1 MIKKILILSLFITS
15 GLLGLANDQVRFVGV
30 GKQVVKVGDR
40 FRVVYEINQDA
51 DNFKSPNF
59 GSLKVLSGPS
69 TSTNSSIQYVNGKM
83 SQNYTMTYTFVV
95 QATKV
100 GEVLI
105 NEATAIVNRKQV
117 KSNKIK
123 IKVVKNTGNK
133 QGSKKQANTGI
144 LQDDDVYIKAIIS
157 NRSPYI
163 GEQVILTYKIYTKV
177 PVSNLM
183 VKKLSSFQG
192 FWSKNLLEDNQ
203 QYNQK
208 TEIINGEEYIVA
220 EINKFAIFPQKTGE
234 IVIEPTEMECTVQLK
249 VEGKRRR
256 GYDPFE
262 EFFNDPFFN
271 RNVKTINTVLK
282 SNPITVNIKPL
293 PEKGKPK
300 NFNGAVGDFRLSSRI
315 DQTTL
320 AANDALTLTLTL
332 AGKGNLELIK
342 IPDVIFPTDFESF
355 DPKIISN
362 IKTTAAGISGKKKF
376 EFLAIP
382 RNGGDFV
389 IKPISLS
396 YFNPVTKKYNT
407 IFTKKYEIHVTK
419 GEVTSGGISY
429 SSSAQEDI
437 RFIGKDIHHIKT
449 LPFNF
454 VKKGDFLFMSNTFFI
469 FLLIPIIVMIII
481 IIVITQLRKK
491 YSNVGLLKNKKA
503 NKIAKSK
510 LKTAE
515 KYKNSGDDKAYYD
528 EVAQALWGYIT
539 DKFNLTQSELSIET
553 VADVLNKKNVNK
565 NVSSNFITTLN
576 NIEFARFAPGD
587 SSDKMEAVYN
597 EAVTAIIEA
606 EKALK

>member
-51 DNFKSPNF
+51 DNFRSPNF

-220 EINKFAIFPQKTGE
+220 EINKFAIFPQKL
-234 IVIEPTEMECTVQLK
+234 VKLLLNQQKWNVRFSLK
-249 VEGKRRR
+249 LKEK
-256 GYDPFE
+256 E
-262 EFFNDPFFN
+262 EE
-271 RNVKTINTVLK
+271 VTTHLK
-282 SNPITVNIKPL
+282 S
-293 PEKGKPK
+293 
-300 NFNGAVGDFRLSSRI
+300 
-315 DQTTL
+315 
-320 AANDALTLTLTL
+320 
-332 AGKGNLELIK
+332 
-342 IPDVIFPTDFESF
+342 
-355 DPKIISN
+355 
-362 IKTTAAGISGKKKF
+362 
-376 EFLAIP
+376 FLM
-382 RNGGDFV
+382 
-389 IKPISLS
+389 
-396 YFNPVTKKYNT
+396 
-407 IFTKKYEIHVTK
+407 IH
-419 GEVTSGGISY
+419 
-429 SSSAQEDI
+429 
-437 RFIGKDIHHIKT
+437 
-449 LPFNF
+449 
-454 VKKGDFLFMSNTFFI
+454 FL
-469 FLLIPIIVMIII
+469 
-481 IIVITQLRKK
+481 
-491 YSNVGLLKNKKA
+491 
-503 NKIAKSK
+503 
-510 LKTAE
+510 
-515 KYKNSGDDKAYYD
+515 
-528 EVAQALWGYIT
+528 
-539 DKFNLTQSELSIET
+539 IET
-553 VADVLNKKNVNK
+553 
-565 NVSSNFITTLN
+565 
-576 NIEFARFAPGD
+576 
-587 SSDKMEAVYN
+587 
-597 EAVTAIIEA
+597 
-606 EKALK
+606 LKR